1 MVERNEANEVGGPS
15 FRGEIE
21 SEMEGGGGGEGVR
34 KAKRDGNG
42 GIG

>member
-21 SEMEGGGGGEGVR
+21 SEMEGGGGGEGVGR
-34 KAKRDGNG
+34 RNEMEMG
-42 GIG
+42 G